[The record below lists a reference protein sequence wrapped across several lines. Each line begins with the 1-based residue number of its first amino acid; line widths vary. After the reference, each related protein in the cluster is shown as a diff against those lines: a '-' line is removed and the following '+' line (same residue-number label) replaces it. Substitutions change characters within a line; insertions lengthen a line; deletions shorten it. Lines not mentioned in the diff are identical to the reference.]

1 MRPLSDKDSNEID
14 SQDGRYS
21 ELLEKREGF
30 GGQEGWVGGERAAE
44 GRGCGE
50 VAVSE
55 VISFEWLV
63 FSNSCDKE
71 GRSGARTLQKSYGAE
86 NGPIRCH
93 GRAS

>member
-1 MRPLSDKDSNEID
+1 
-14 SQDGRYS
+14 
-21 ELLEKREGF
+21 
-30 GGQEGWVGGERAAE
+30 
-44 GRGCGE
+44 
-50 VAVSE
+50 VSE